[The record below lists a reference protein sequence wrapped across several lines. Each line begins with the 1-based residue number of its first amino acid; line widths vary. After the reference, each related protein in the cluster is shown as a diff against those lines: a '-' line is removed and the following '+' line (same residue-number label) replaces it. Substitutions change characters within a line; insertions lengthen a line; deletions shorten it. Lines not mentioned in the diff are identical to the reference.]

1 MRSLTIRPRAMS
13 GAEFFAAL
21 KSQAP
26 TAENILVA
34 AGMKKTQGGN
44 RGR

>member
-1 MRSLTIRPRAMS
+1 MN

-26 TAENILVA
+26 TVGNILVA
-34 AGMKKTQGGN
+34 AGMKKT
-44 RGR
+44 